1 MNKILTDI
9 LNYKNYLERLGIE
22 VSLCLAND
30 TLYPRLGLMI
40 GDFLHR
46 SPFCAYVKSDEGA
59 RLRCIHKQVALRD
72 KMLSGEDRFSGCC
85 HAGMHERVYRVGSDR
100 FVGFLSVSG
109 LGGDTSRTRRRI
121 ERLSE
126 GTSLD
131 SRRLSTYML
140 DSITPAS
147 QMDEE
152 MIDTLVMPLV
162 RMLETLALS
171 REATDVVDR
180 VVAYVDSHYHE
191 DIKIEDLARME
202 KYSVSR
208 LSHVFS
214 QSRGMSI
221 GEYIKQVRM
230 DIARDLLANTSMQI
244 GDVASHVGYM
254 DADYFSRVF
263 TRSCGKSPRKYRQ
276 TCKKVLKNS

>member
-9 LNYKNYLERLGIE
+9 INYKKYLETIGIE
-22 VSLCLAND
+22 VSLCLASD

-46 SPFCAYVKSDEGA
+46 SPYCAYVKSDDGA
-59 RLRCIHKQVALRD
+59 RLRCLHKQVALRD

-85 HAGMHERVYRVGSDR
+85 HAGMYERVYRVGR
-100 FVGFLSVSG
+100 EKFVGFLSVSG
-109 LGGDTSRTRRRI
+109 LEGDASRTVRRI
-121 ERLSE
+121 DRLSE
-126 GTSLD
+126 STSLD
-131 SRRLSTYML
+131 RRKLSIYML

-147 QMDEE
+147 KMDIETL
-152 MIDTLVMPLV
+152 DTLVMPLV
-162 RMLETLALS
+162 RMLETLALT
-171 REATDVVDR
+171 REATGVVDR
-180 VVAYVDSHYHE
+180 VMAYVDSHYHE
-191 DIKIEDLARME
+191 DIKVEDLARIE

-208 LSHVFS
+208 LSHIFS

-221 GEYIKQVRM
+221 GEYIKKVRL
-230 DIARDLLANTSMQI
+230 DIAKDLLANTSMQI

-263 TRSCGKSPRKYRQ
+263 TSACGKSPRRYRQ
-276 TCKKVLKNS
+276 SCKKSVEK